1 MGNKKKWKRTLP
13 VLLAALLWAEGTL
26 GTVCASE
33 SVIQGLSAEGKETMS
48 GENADICEETTAET
62 EKAEEGDKS
71 ALAEQETP
79 GEEEYPDGEK
89 QPEQSGTETPGEGE
103 QPDEGVNPA
112 PGETETPGEGENPV
126 PGEADAPD
134 EGGEMLPAEGEQP
147 DGEETDASATEEQ
160 PTVSENTVSENTTE
174 EEENLVPEDWN
185 GEPTLGEPPLMTGGT
200 GRYAAYSDQEISPM
214 AAGSG
219 HRTPGV
225 GEIIDRYKAYPWSL
239 DVANGYSVTPSVSAP
254 YAAGHLKD
262 NSLENAMNL
271 LNFIRY
277 VAGVPTD
284 VTLSEDYTE
293 KAQAGALLNRVG
305 GKLDH
310 KPGQPDG
317 FPDDLYQTGYAGCSN
332 GNIAAGYGNIAKTLL
347 NGWMYD
353 GDAANVNT
361 MGHRRWILN
370 PSMSQTGFGA
380 VGSYSVMYV
389 RDSKGSGITDYV
401 AWPAQ
406 NMPIELMNGSGTP
419 WTLSLGSD
427 YKKASFQSVTVTLKD
442 ITNNKSWSFSGSNA
456 TGVFKVNVEY
466 YGMPNCIIFR
476 PSNVRY
482 NKDSQFQVTVSG
494 IKLEDGTENGKDTT
508 LSYNVDF
515 FSLKEEPAEV
525 ASVALDRDT
534 LHLLKGVEG
543 KQEET
548 LLAAVQPGNA
558 RDKELTWA
566 SKDESVA
573 TVDGNGKVTA
583 VGVGT
588 TEISATAKNGVQD
601 VCTVKV
607 SDYSLQSDA
616 NGFFADKETKTYR
629 LSFDLTMNA
638 EQGRLVVMD
647 GDPADKG
654 GEATDAIRWISEN
667 ETVAAVDTDGTV
679 TPLSVGE
686 TLVWADVDNGLEML
700 QCVVTVEDSKL
711 PQIEMQETAYTL
723 TIRKDADGN
732 TQRES
737 RRLRLY
743 FSPSDSKWV
752 NGGQN
757 YVKWTSADPTV
768 AAFETD
774 VAPGV
779 KDVTD
784 TEEGPGAEE
793 GTDTEEGPGAEEGT
807 DTGEGS
813 DTETE
818 SGTAALTI
826 SGNTVAVTAVGAGE
840 TTISAVIVNEEG
852 TPVTD
857 SDGETIAEA
866 SCAVTVQE
874 EAYLADREL
883 PRPVA
888 LTNTQTTLKDVTLPD
903 GWSWKEPDTALAQ
916 LTGGKTKKFAA
927 LYKPAG
933 AGEHILPAE
942 RLLDVRLL
950 TVENISLGMRTAEGK
965 AQEDFVLTKGQNSII
980 YVNNSAADT
989 LKQLDENE
997 EYKNNDCYKT
1007 QRDDILRD
1015 MRKNIIWSS
1024 SNTNVI
1030 SVEPAAD
1037 GILTADNAGSAKLAA
1052 KSAGSATIK
1061 ASYKLGKK
1069 TCQAS
1074 VKLTV
1079 KEAGGTLTIR
1089 GVEKFT
1095 RVSGAGQAEER
1106 YTGLL
1111 SAFQTEQ
1118 PNQVNSKITLT
1129 LPGAA
1134 KVTAKSG
1141 NAKVVAVKSSAAE
1154 GDGFAV
1160 SLIVKAAGTAQITL
1174 TGNDAA
1180 KTSRTIWLVVG
1191 DAEPGLSD
1199 ESVTLNLM
1207 QTDGEWISLYPAKS
1221 PEGREYR
1228 IKKVQLGTDEKST
1241 KFKLEEVRGSYNI
1254 KAKSGTKTGTY
1265 RIKICVAVEEVG
1277 TTYELP
1283 LTVKVVSKNPVYK
1296 VKQARK
1302 LNLFCKNDE
1311 SLLQIDTDEIL
1322 TRLEYS
1328 GLADYTIEKRDGCYY
1343 IKAENGATLKSVK
1356 KGKLTLYFS
1365 GWQGSYTT
1373 SFTVGVEKKAPKLTW
1388 DTKKVTLYPQAGIQ
1402 SLWIGI
1408 KNPEAVSWDSVTV
1421 KKSSGK
1427 AKGNYD
1433 VEVDREKGGLL
1444 LSGKNLNQTDSF
1456 NMQIFLSDAQN
1467 WAQNETV
1474 TYTLQV
1480 RVKMGQPAI
1489 ALENKTLQLN
1499 ADAAYRGYDAASTAV
1514 KWKDGGM
1521 LWESDGAGEN
1531 KKERIRVS
1539 VYCDPKD
1546 ARAKALVQNSKVIFS
1561 VTRENGSYHV
1571 AARLNNKAVDAGSY
1585 KYIVQ
1590 AAKDGKIW
1598 KTPLTLKVVNTAP
1611 AKAVKLTAKGSIDV
1625 LNREGSFMTLTPAL
1639 KAVSGEFAIPADREV
1654 RLAGRDAHLF
1664 EARWRED
1671 GKAIELRAKRNETLV
1686 IKYQYTVAPILTL
1699 RNVNGETVEISTPA
1713 VKFKVKQGSV
1723 KVSAAPKTALMYSGA
1738 YNSVKIDVSAVM
1750 KGADTPA
1757 IENVT
1762 LVGNTD
1768 AFAYVYN
1775 KEGTGTLTMKDT
1787 GRAVKGKS
1795 YSLQFKVSFAEQA
1808 DNVKPVVVRC
1818 KVKVK

>member
-1 MGNKKKWKRTLP
+1 M
-13 VLLAALLWAEGTL
+13 
-26 GTVCASE
+26 
-33 SVIQGLSAEGKETMS
+33 
-48 GENADICEETTAET
+48 
-62 EKAEEGDKS
+62 
-71 ALAEQETP
+71 
-79 GEEEYPDGEK
+79 
-89 QPEQSGTETPGEGE
+89 PGEGE
-103 QPDEGVNPA
+103 QPGEGENPA
-112 PGETETPGEGENPV
+112 PGETETPDEGEIPA

-134 EGGEMLPAEGEQP
+134 EGGETPPTEGEQP
-147 DGEETDASATEEQ
+147 DGEETDAPTAEEQ
-160 PTVSENTVSENTTE
+160 EMPDGEEEPTVSENTVSENTTE
-174 EEENLVPEDWN
+174 EEENLAPEDWN
-185 GEPTLGEPPLMTGGT
+185 GEPTLGEPPLLTEAA
-200 GRYAAYSDQEISPM
+200 GRYAAYSDQGISSRVT
-214 AAGSG
+214 GSG
-219 HRTPGV
+219 HQTPGV

-254 YAAGHLKD
+254 YAAGHLND

-317 FPDDLYQTGYAGCSN
+317 FPDDLYRTGYAGCSH
-332 GNIAAGYGNIAKTLL
+332 GNIAAGYGNIAKSLL

-353 GDAANVNT
+353 GDASNVNT

-380 VGSYSVMYV
+380 VGSYSVMYAH
-389 RDSKGSGITDYV
+389 DSKGSGITDYV

-427 YKKASFQSVTVTLKD
+427 YKKASFQNVTVTLKD
-442 ITNNKSWSFSGSNA
+442 ITNNKSWSFSGSKA
-456 TGVFKVNVEY
+456 TGVFKVNIEA

-476 PSNVRY
+476 PSNVSY

-515 FSLKEEPAEV
+515 FSLKDEPAEV
-525 ASVALDRDT
+525 ASITLNRDS

-558 RDKELTWA
+558 REKKLTWA

-573 TVDGNGKVTA
+573 TVDQNGKVTA

-616 NGFFADKETKTYR
+616 KGFSSEKETKTYQ
-629 LSFDLTMNA
+629 LAFDLTLNA
-638 EQGRLVVMD
+638 KHGRLVVMD

-654 GEATDAIRWISEN
+654 VEATDAIRWISEN

-686 TLVWADVDNGLEML
+686 TLVWADVDNGLEVL

-723 TIRKDADGN
+723 TIKKDVDGN
-732 TQRES
+732 TQKES

-752 NGGQN
+752 SGGQN

-774 VAPGV
+774 AAPGV
-779 KDVTD
+779 KDVTNP
-784 TEEGPGAEE
+784 EEGSDTDGGTNPEE
-793 GTDTEEGPGAEEGT
+793 GSGTDGGT
-807 DTGEGS
+807 DTGEGPDTGEGTNPGEGA

-818 SGTAALTI
+818 SGTAASTI
-826 SGNTVAVTAVGAGE
+826 SGNTVVVTAVGAGE
-840 TTISAVIVNEEG
+840 TKISALIVNEEG
-852 TPVTD
+852 NPVTD
-857 SDGETIAEA
+857 SDGKTIAEA

-916 LTGGKTKKFAA
+916 FTGGKTKKFAA

-933 AGEHILPAE
+933 AGENILPAE
-942 RLLDVRLL
+942 RLLEVRFL

-965 AQEDFVLTKGQNSII
+965 AQEDAVLTKGQNLII
-980 YVNNSAADT
+980 YVNHSAVDA

-997 EYKNNDCYKT
+997 DYKDNDCYKT
-1007 QRDDILRD
+1007 QRDAILLD
-1015 MRKNIIWSS
+1015 MKKNIIWSS
-1024 SNTNVI
+1024 SNANVV
-1030 SVEPAAD
+1030 SVEPAAA
-1037 GILTADNAGSAKLAA
+1037 GTLTAENAGSAKLTA
-1052 KSAGSATIK
+1052 KGAGSATIK

-1069 TCQAS
+1069 TYQAG

-1079 KEAGGTLTIR
+1079 METAGTLTVK
-1089 GVEKFT
+1089 GVENFT
-1095 RVSGAGQAEER
+1095 RVGGAGQAEER

-1111 SAFQTEQ
+1111 SAFQTEK
-1118 PNQVNSKITLT
+1118 PNQVNSQITLT

-1141 NAKVVAVKSSAAE
+1141 NAKVVAVKSAAAE

-1180 KTSRTIWLVVG
+1180 KTSRTICLVVG

-1199 ESVTLNLM
+1199 ESVTVNVL
-1207 QTDGEWISLYPAKS
+1207 QTTGTEISLYPAKS
-1221 PEGREYR
+1221 PDGILYEITGAAM
-1228 IKKVQLGTDEKST
+1228 GTDEKSAGFMLQKGIPT
-1241 KFKLEEVRGSYNI
+1241 QKNSYII
-1254 KAKSGTKTGTY
+1254 KAKSGTRTGTY
-1265 RIKICVAVEEVG
+1265 KVKIRAAAG
-1277 TTYELP
+1277 GKTYELP

-1296 VKQARK
+1296 VKQAQK
-1302 LNLFCKNDE
+1302 LNLFYKNDE

-1322 TRLEYS
+1322 TRMECT
-1328 GLADYTIEKRDGCYY
+1328 GLADYILEKKDGCYY
-1343 IKAENGATLKSVK
+1343 IGAENGATLKSVK
-1356 KGKLTLYFS
+1356 KGTLTLYFS

-1373 SFTVGVEKKAPKLTW
+1373 SFTVGVEKKTPKITW

-1408 KNPEAVSWDSVTV
+1408 KNPEAVSWDSVTA

-1427 AKGNYD
+1427 AKGNYE

-1456 NMQIFLSDAQN
+1456 KLQIFLSDAEK

-1531 KKERIRVS
+1531 KKDRIRVS

-1546 ARAKALVQNSKVIFS
+1546 VRAKALVQNSKVIFS

-1598 KTPLTLKVVNTAP
+1598 KTPLILKVVNTAP

-1686 IKYQYTVAPILTL
+1686 IKYQYTVTPILTL
-1699 RNVNGETVEISTPA
+1699 RNVNGETVEISAPA

-1723 KVSAAPKTALMYSGA
+1723 KVSAAPKTALVYSGA

-1750 KGADTPA
+1750 KGADAPA

-1808 DNVKPVVVRC
+1808 DNVKPAVVRC